1 MKFQRAF
8 TLIELL
14 VVISV
19 IAVLS
24 AMGVANF
31 SPAVKKSR
39 DAVRKSELA
48 EISQAIMMFRA
59 DWGSYPTTSDV
70 SIADPNVQLSFDGHE
85 VRPHYLRQ
93 FPIDEARNTSPNE
106 HYYYQCLKTIATT
119 TPERCVDFS
128 ICAKLEVPQVSG
140 GNSPVKNPQVD
151 SDGNITSKCTSITD
165 CDYYC
170 VYSP

>member
-19 IAVLS
+19 IAVLTT
-24 AMGVANF
+24 MGVANF
-31 SPAVKKSR
+31 SSAIKKSR

-48 EISQAIMMFRA
+48 EISQALMMFRA
-59 DWGSYPTTSDV
+59 DWGSYPIDDKPIDNANAT
-70 SIADPNVQLSFDGHE
+70 LSFTDSNGKVHK
-85 VRPHYLRQ
+85 VISDYLRQ
-93 FPIDEARNTSPNE
+93 FPIDEA
-106 HYYYQCLKTIATT
+106 LKTGSADHYHYKCLDSTSA
-119 TPERCVDFS
+119 PGRCVDFS

-140 GNSPVKNPQVD
+140 ANSTTNQP
-151 SDGNITSKCTSITD
+151 TSVGTP
-165 CDYYC
+165 CDYSNNTNCKYFC